1 MIFSLPIPVFFLLF
15 LPLFFPASRALS
27 SKRGGSFFW
36 ALSPVFLF
44 FVLLLLLLIFH
55 SSCTLCHSLPR
66 EGLLLSLALAATFL
80 AYLPALPLEERRSP
94 APILM
99 PAVLSLGTGV
109 FLQGSQSGVLAG
121 GGLLA
126 LSLLFSVLFLGGAYP
141 GAYQKFFPVR
151 LGGAVLALG
160 ALSFPA
166 MRQSLTEL
174 LLVLTAAILLLLP
187 APFPRRTE
195 TVLSPGFLRA
205 DQALFVCLP
214 PLLIFH
220 ILRAIPGGGLSIS
233 PMLPGLGILLALT
246 GLLYAKISLFVE
258 EMAEGLT
265 VAGTGFLLA
274 GFLTFR
280 PEGREGALFMA
291 LLLPLSTALSGL
303 SLSFL
308 AQRFRN
314 RTFQGLAGQGT
325 GVEPLRLAYL
335 FGAFQGMS
343 LPVVGGFLGEWILLR
358 AVSESSLVLSI
369 LAVVGIFLVFVLVLG
384 RTVGLFS
391 GEPVQRLSEQDTCL
405 ASEIL
410 PSEGWSLWL
419 ASTFL
424 LAIDLLGTFGLGGGR

>member
-80 AYLPALPLEERRSP
+80 AFLPALPLEERRSP

-121 GGLLA
+121 GSLLA

-166 MRQSLTEL
+166 LRQSLTEL
-174 LLVLTAAILLLLP
+174 LLVLAAAILLLLP

-220 ILRAIPGGGLSIS
+220 LLRAIPGGGLSVS

-358 AVSESSLVLSI
+358 AVSESSLVLSV

-391 GEPVQRLSEQDTCL
+391 GEPVQRLSAQDTRL

>member
-121 GGLLA
+121 GSLLA

-174 LLVLTAAILLLLP
+174 LLVLAAAILLLLP

-195 TVLSPGFLRA
+195 AVLSPGFLRA

>member
-174 LLVLTAAILLLLP
+174 LLVLAAAILLLLP

>member
-55 SSCTLCHSLPR
+55 SSCTLCQSLPR

-174 LLVLTAAILLLLP
+174 LLVLAAAILLLLP

-220 ILRAIPGGGLSIS
+220 ILRAIPGGVLSIS

>member
-1 MIFSLPIPVFFLLF
+1 MIFSLPIPVLFLLF

-174 LLVLTAAILLLLP
+174 LLVLAAAILLLLP